1 VSFSVFKV
9 SHYTLVMNL
18 ILHEER
24 YAICRLNAAAP
35 LPTWARGKFVSLSRT
50 QDELSVV
57 CVQDAVPSE
66 VKHENDWRVLQ
77 VEGPMDLAVVGVL
90 ASLTQP
96 LADAGINL
104 FAISTFDTD
113 YLLVKA
119 ERLGAAQSALE
130 RAGHTIR

>member
-1 VSFSVFKV
+1 
-9 SHYTLVMNL
+9 MNL
-18 ILHEER
+18 KAHQER

-35 LPTWARGKFVSLSRT
+35 LPEWAKGKFVSLSRT

-57 CVQDAVPSE
+57 CQQNDVPRDVQ
-66 VKHENDWRVLQ
+66 HEKDWCVFQ
-77 VEGPMDLAVVGVL
+77 VEGPMDLSIVGVL

-96 LADAGINL
+96 LAEAGINL

-119 ERLGAAQSALE
+119 EKLAAAKGALE
-130 RAGHTIR
+130 QAGHKVS